1 MVTESGAEFSNL
13 YLTLFGAGFAVF
25 AVSVLFFA
33 RYTVA
38 RIERQLQEKGHSRPS
53 PWDGVGLRLFWYAS
67 VIALPAGFM
76 GGAHQPFIDAEL
88 VRAHAG
94 PMDRLLGWAVE
105 LSGLLMTIVAV
116 WGMF

>member
-1 MVTESGAEFSNL
+1 MTESGAEFSDL
-13 YLTLFGAGFAVF
+13 YLTLFGIGFAVF
-25 AVSVLFFA
+25 AASILFFG

-67 VIALPAGFM
+67 VIALPAGLM
-76 GGAHQPFIDAEL
+76 SGAHQRFVDVEL

-94 PMDRLLGWAVE
+94 PTDRMLGWAVE
-105 LSGLLMTIVAV
+105 LSGLFTTIVLV

>member
-1 MVTESGAEFSNL
+1 MTESGAEFSNL
-13 YLTLFGAGFAVF
+13 YLTLFGAGFGIF
-25 AVSVLFFA
+25 AVSMLFFG

-67 VIALPAGFM
+67 VMALPAGLM
-76 GGAHQPFIDAEL
+76 SRAHQPFIDVEL

-94 PMDRLLGWAVE
+94 PMDRILGWVVE
-105 LSGLLMTIVAV
+105 LSGLFTTIVLV